1 MTTDIHAAFE
11 ATVSQVGE
19 FYFEKDAAGEYINS
33 YARTA
38 WIVWQARDAEIRRI
52 RDVRND
58 SAEEWRTEV
67 RLCRETIA
75 ERDAEIAALS
85 VKNLLL
91 RELLAW
97 LDWQGGLGFDK
108 HDRIQKALETTAGAV
123 DQDRIPP
130 PPFPWREEQKIARQI
145 RGDGGKERK
154 G

>member
-38 WIVWQARDAEIRRI
+38 WIVWQARDAEI
-52 RDVRND
+52 
-58 SAEEWRTEV
+58 
-67 RLCRETIA
+67 
-75 ERDAEIAALS
+75 AALS
-85 VKNLLL
+85 AKNLLL

-108 HDRIQKALETTAGAV
+108 HDRIQKALEVTGDAV
-123 DQDRIPP
+123 DQDHTPQHPR
-130 PPFPWREEQKIARQI
+130 FPWTEPQKIARQI